1 MPNGNTR
8 TLAGVIA
15 AARAACGAP
24 LDELEVRAQ
33 LGAAAATAPT
43 PRASAAERAAL
54 RRRIQA
60 AGEPVPRELE
70 PALARPPARR
80 AAPRRVEAD
89 EPPAVGSREP
99 ARGLGLDWMPED
111 YARARGTERDRRG
124 AERALAELPW
134 EYARRVERA
143 ARAVRRDAGGL
154 LVPARDWCHLLARR
168 VVACAYVAWRA
179 SGMARRHGMARRVV
193 GHDRS
198 SWSRLFANRLTGQPL
213 SANALFHGSKVG
225 DGWFCGAMTA
235 LHRAGAWWCHQPP
248 ASEADYVGRG
258 RGGEPRALAIYWL
271 SCAALAAPLARE
283 LAAPLPA
290 AAPAAAPVC
299 LERGPP

>member
-1 MPNGNTR
+1 MVAVR
-8 TLAGVIA
+8 SLAEVIA

-24 LDELEVRAQ
+24 LDELEVAAQ
-33 LGAAAATAPT
+33 LGAAASTTST

-54 RRRIQA
+54 RRRIEA

-89 EPPAVGSREP
+89 EPPSVGSREP

-124 AERALAELPW
+124 AERALAELPR

-143 ARAVRRDAGGL
+143 ALAMERQDDGTLRPTRSLDH
-154 LVPARDWCHLLARR
+154 RIARR
-168 VVACAYVAWRA
+168 VVALALVAWRA
-179 SGMARRHGMARRVV
+179 SVSSLRHGMARRVV

-198 SWSRLFANRLTGQPL
+198 SWSRLFVNAHTGR
-213 SANALFHGSKVG
+213 ALHPNTLFGGAKDG
-225 DGWFCGAMTA
+225 DGWECGAATA

-248 ASEADYVGRG
+248 AARAQYVGRG
-258 RGGEPRALAIYWL
+258 RGGEPRALAIYWI
-271 SCAALAAPLARE
+271 SAAALAPPLARE
-283 LAAPLPA
+283 LARPAPSSSTSS
-290 AAPAAAPVC
+290 APSPCATAP
-299 LERGPP
+299 P